1 MFKLWLVEPTFEVHP
16 PTLLL
21 TAASHSGLGSFDI
34 FTLLRRYLHWCF
46 ERVQTIFF
54 FISEPGFGR
63 QSWRGEY
70 HHLRASPK
78 NRQLDFSPLFLQASI
93 FQLKK
98 IFSPFF
104 PALPKSSPA
113 AARSPPMLITFF
125 LQPLL
130 SSSFLPD
137 LFEKLSPHPFPYSLS
152 HSVPFVQNSSH
163 LNDHH
168 GKSVVC
174 SRPYVSCM

>member
-98 IFSPFF
+98 NILSFFPGSPKILSSCCPFSPYAHHVFS
-104 PALPKSSPA
+104 AASPLVFVPS
-113 AARSPPMLITFF
+113 RSL
-125 LQPLL
+125 
-130 SSSFLPD
+130 
-137 LFEKLSPHPFPYSLS
+137 
-152 HSVPFVQNSSH
+152 
-163 LNDHH
+163 
-168 GKSVVC
+168 
-174 SRPYVSCM
+174 